1 MSASSRANIYGNE
14 KSSRR
19 EKWKRR
25 SAARAHIHRWD
36 LFSEKSR
43 VRVVRDMMML
53 RCLLPRSAHGEK
65 RRKVKGKLS
74 LFFSYFLLFR
84 HRLKR
89 GLSERIFP
97 IIFTICSSQ
106 CLSHFKTTWKACN
119 SSSREWRVIKKK
131 LLFELQFETR
141 EKIMKNTECP
151 DLRVRDVTRSLV
163 CYDSFFSPRREEELH
178 AEIMRSRKIDW
189 TMMIADGWW
198 STICT
203 IIFPRLDSSL
213 HLDSLAVRAII
224 PTRNRI
230 SSHLW
235 KSSFNTNAIY
245 AEHLLASS
253 KAFGGLNSAI
263 FSHSTKL
270 NLQKRLP
277 RAHTRCRWRQRGK
290 VNTFLCFVHGVITSD
305 AVEADIVAVLVSIT

>member
-1 MSASSRANIYGNE
+1 MQQQQSRVESDKEEIAVWTTIWNSWENNEKYWMSRLASSRCYTLA
-14 KSSRR
+14 
-19 EKWKRR
+19 
-25 SAARAHIHRWD
+25 
-36 LFSEKSR
+36 
-43 VRVVRDMMML
+43 
-53 RCLLPRSAHGEK
+53 
-65 RRKVKGKLS
+65 
-74 LFFSYFLLFR
+74 
-84 HRLKR
+84 
-89 GLSERIFP
+89 
-97 IIFTICSSQ
+97 
-106 CLSHFKTTWKACN
+106 
-119 SSSREWRVIKKK
+119 
-131 LLFELQFETR
+131 
-141 EKIMKNTECP
+141 
-151 DLRVRDVTRSLV
+151 V

-235 KSSFNTNAIY
+235 KSSFNANAIY

-253 KAFGGLNSAI
+253 KAFGGLNRAI
-263 FSHSTKL
+263 FSHSTML

-277 RAHTRCRWRQRGK
+277 RAHTRCRWRRRGK

-305 AVEADIVAVLVSIT
+305 VVEADIVAVLVSIT